1 MKVAFEYFT
10 GTCSRG
16 RKHQAPASSLS
27 AGLIQVVLR
36 RSAGAA
42 GFVAALTTA
51 VFLLSPPEAQAQADG
66 DPIALGTYRVLH
78 SQVLGEDRVLQVH
91 LPRGY
96 ESTEAAYPVVYL
108 FYSDW
113 LEGYF
118 AQVVNDLYHLSM
130 NRMPPVILVGIPNT
144 QRYRDLLPWPR
155 SEDRPGEGHAARFL
169 EALHKEIL
177 PFVEAEYR
185 TQPYR
190 IMVGP
195 QAAAVFGV
203 YTLLESPQTFQ
214 AFILND
220 PCRFDS
226 AERSLCRE
234 LAAFAAT
241 PEARGK
247 YFAVSHDAAD
257 DRWDTQMLEALVAK
271 FEDSA
276 VDGFRWR
283 IERQTDW
290 PFFLAPVEVRS
301 ALLDLFRDYPFPSLA
316 EVSGWS
322 DIQSHYDGL
331 SSSLGFTIDPPRLLL
346 VESSVRLVEQEEY
359 EAALEILHHLVE
371 IYPFSLDGP
380 WQLANLHRL
389 MGDTDTAIR
398 YYEECLRRDPNMAP
412 ARTWLERLRGKK

>member
-1 MKVAFEYFT
+1 
-10 GTCSRG
+10 
-16 RKHQAPASSLS
+16 
-27 AGLIQVVLR
+27 
-36 RSAGAA
+36 
-42 GFVAALTTA
+42 
-51 VFLLSPPEAQAQADG
+51 
-66 DPIALGTYRVLH
+66 
-78 SQVLGEDRVLQVH
+78 
-91 LPRGY
+91 
-96 ESTEAAYPVVYL
+96 
-108 FYSDW
+108 
-113 LEGYF
+113 
-118 AQVVNDLYHLSM
+118 VVNDLYHLSM

-155 SEDRPGEGHAARFL
+155 SEDRPGEGHATRFL
-169 EALHKEIL
+169 EALHKEIF

-283 IERQTDW
+283 
-290 PFFLAPVEVRS
+290 
-301 ALLDLFRDYPFPSLA
+301 
-316 EVSGWS
+316 
-322 DIQSHYDGL
+322 
-331 SSSLGFTIDPPRLLL
+331 
-346 VESSVRLVEQEEY
+346 VES
-359 EAALEILHHLVE
+359 
-371 IYPFSLDGP
+371 
-380 WQLANLHRL
+380 
-389 MGDTDTAIR
+389 T
-398 YYEECLRRDPNMAP
+398 
-412 ARTWLERLRGKK
+412 